1 MKHTKLLVVA
11 LLVALLACLAVNAMA
26 DETVCPTGVNGLH
39 NWAVKEEGAIPATC
53 TTQGVRLYVCQN
65 TGCGASKVEYTNP
78 LGHAWGEYK
87 QIKDAT
93 CAQPGV
99 QQQVCTRCGH
109 YSTENIRYTPAATGA
124 HNFVVIAEGT
134 AATCTVDGLKPI
146 AKCSVCGAIDPN
158 RDGSVAKATGH
169 NITGKDWEVKREAT
183 CYQTGIIVKKCWTCG
198 SEVETQE
205 TPKNNNHNW
214 NVIVAAKPA
223 TCTTDGC
230 KELQQC
236 TLCGATRPGYDGAK
250 IPAFGHNIVGKEWEV
265 KREAHCYQTGII
277 VKKCK
282 TCGAEIESQE
292 TPKIGDHVWN
302 LVVVGKDPTCTT
314 TGCKPLQQCLNCG
327 ATHPTDNGSQ
337 IPALGHKFSSW
348 TTEPATCTKDGKSYS
363 ICERCGHV
371 SVVVIPATGH
381 SATWTPKEVGS
392 GYVVWALHCGLC
404 DMDLATQVVNNG
416 EKAPSGTVNTGKA
429 NVDINYT
436 GISKTE
442 VVETAKKETKKTT
455 TAKKTTN
462 NTTAKKATN
471 TATAT
476 APKTEAAATEI
487 PSAELKFGV
496 AEYKV
501 GDVTI
506 KLNPDYTY
514 TAELAEGETVALFVD
529 ADALAKPAEGNFVAL
544 SAEEATELPEGF
556 VPTLVAI
563 VKEADLPVATAS
575 K

>member
-26 DETVCPTGVNGLH
+26 DETVCPTGVGGLH
-39 NWAVKEEGAIPATC
+39 NWAVKEEGAVPATC

-93 CAQPGV
+93 CSQPGV

-109 YSTENIRYTPAATGA
+109 YSTENIRYTPAATGK
-124 HNFVVIAEGT
+124 HEYQEIAAGN
-134 AATCTVDGLKPI
+134 AATCTVDGMKPL
-146 AKCSVCGAIDPN
+146 AKCIYCGAIDPS

-169 NITGKDWEVKREAT
+169 NFNGVAWEPKSPASCLAKAKIQR
-183 CYQTGIIVKKCWTCG
+183 KCLNCDYY
-198 SEVETQE
+198 EVQE
-205 TPKNNNHNW
+205 TGELGAHVWGDKP
-214 NVIVAAKPA
+214 VIPQKDPTCTATGCKAQYQCSVCGAYKGGEVIDALGHDLNGVAWTVERESTCVGAGSIVRICRRCLQPIERQAVAANGQHKWTENPI
-223 TCTTDGC
+223 
-230 KELQQC
+230 
-236 TLCGATRPGYDGAK
+236 
-250 IPAFGHNIVGKEWEV
+250 IPGKE
-265 KREAHCYQTGII
+265 A
-277 VKKCK
+277 
-282 TCGAEIESQE
+282 
-292 TPKIGDHVWN
+292 
-302 LVVVGKDPTCTT
+302 TCTT
-314 TGCKPLQQCLNCG
+314 TGCKPQYQCTVCG
-327 ATHPTDNGSQ
+327 ALKGGEE

-363 ICERCGHV
+363 ICSECGHV

-381 SATWTPKEVGS
+381 SATWTPKEVGN

-404 DMDLATQVVNNG
+404 NMDLATQVVNNG

-455 TAKKTTN
+455 TAKKATN
-462 NTTAKKATN
+462 TTTAKKAT
-471 TATAT
+471 TTAT
-476 APKTEAAATEI
+476 APKTEAVATEI
-487 PSAELKFGV
+487 PSAELKINV
-496 AEYKV
+496 TEYKV

-506 KLNPDYTY
+506 KLDFSNFTY
-514 TAELAEGETVALFVD
+514 TADAELAEGETVALFVD